1 MNHGPAPD
9 PPQPAT
15 RQPPAVEGLAT
26 VLRPAISLLAN
37 VAVITALLVYF
48 GWRRSSVHA
57 QQLGLSEAVF
67 QITTQDYLLRS
78 VRPVLVLLIG
88 VAVAGAL
95 WVLLDRWLVRRL
107 PERRGAA
114 YPGGVREQQLTRA
127 LLRLLTWAWIIL
139 PGAVYLLGFVWRP
152 LAYVLFPAAIGI
164 GVLLLLYAA
173 HLRGVDAAGDA
184 HAPRRVQVLRA
195 SGALVAGVCMFW
207 TATNY
212 AYLEGVQLA
221 SAVDQDVRRLP
232 GVVLHSDRPLHL
244 EGPGVS
250 EEQVTGA
257 TPEEL
262 RYRYGGLRFLD
273 HSGGRYFLVSDGWSR
288 DGGVVMVLPAQ
299 DPGVQVQF
307 VRGTG

>member
-1 MNHGPAPD
+1 MNRGPARD
-9 PPQPAT
+9 PPNPFT

-57 QQLGLSEAVF
+57 QQLGLSETVF
-67 QITTQDYLLRS
+67 GITTQDYLLRS

-88 VAVAGAL
+88 VAVAGVL
-95 WVLLDRWLVRRL
+95 WVLLDRWLLRRL
-107 PERRGAA
+107 PERSDRRHGGDRGQ
-114 YPGGVREQQLTRA
+114 RLTDWV
-127 LLRLLTWAWIIL
+127 LRLLTWAWVVL
-139 PGAVYLLGFVWRP
+139 PAAVYLLGFVWRA
-152 LAYVLFPAAIGI
+152 LAYVLFPAAIGV

-195 SGALVAGVCMFW
+195 SGALIAGVCMFW
-207 TATNY
+207 TAANY

-221 SAVDQDVRRLP
+221 RAVDEDVSDLP

-244 EGPGVS
+244 EGPGVTEQRVTAEAG
-250 EEQVTGA
+250 EEPG
-257 TPEEL
+257 
-262 RYRYGGLRFLD
+262 YRYGGLRFLD

-288 DGGVVMVLPAQ
+288 ERGVVLVLPAE

-307 VRGTG
+307 VRGSG

>member
-1 MNHGPAPD
+1 MDRAPGND
-9 PPQPAT
+9 PPHPFT
-15 RQPPAVEGLAT
+15 RQPPVVEGLAT

-37 VAVITALLVYF
+37 VAVVTALLVYF

-57 QQLGLSEAVF
+57 QQLGLSETVF
-67 QITTQDYLLRS
+67 GITTQDYLLRS

-88 VAVAGAL
+88 VAVAGVL

-107 PERRGAA
+107 PQRSGRRH
-114 YPGGVREQQLTRA
+114 GGDPARPLTA
-127 LLRLLTWAWIIL
+127 WVLRLLTWAWLVL
-139 PGAVYLLGFVWRP
+139 PTAVFLLGFVWRAV
-152 LAYVLFPAAIGI
+152 AYVLFPAAIGV

-195 SGALVAGVCMFW
+195 SGALIAGVCMFW
-207 TATNY
+207 TAANY

-221 SAVDQDVRRLP
+221 RAVDEDVSDLP

-244 EGPGVS
+244 EGPGVTEQRVGDEAG
-250 EEQVTGA
+250 EEPA
-257 TPEEL
+257 
-262 RYRYGGLRFLD
+262 YRYGGLRLLD

-288 DGGVVMVLPAQ
+288 EHGVVLVLPTE

-307 VRGTG
+307 VRGSG